1 MMGTGAFIF
10 ANSYSEYGLAGSGV
24 LGPGAFI
31 LYTIIKLVRE
41 IHYRCKNRRWTK
53 PQNSTWVKDTGAI

>member
-1 MMGTGAFIF
+1 MAGCMMGTGAFIF

-53 PQNSTWVKDTGAI
+53 P